1 MFRKKISGCPMVI
14 VCFLFSTI
22 IANAATNLTVPA
34 TKYAGTDP
42 SVKINACISA
52 VIASGGGTCD
62 ASGLGGSFPMSE
74 QIDLGTTASVAA
86 GIGVTLL
93 LPDIALWQ
101 WDLKDS
107 VSCGIRQYSST
118 ALIGHQPAGG
128 GQRMVLSAKG
138 GSNMDSIYCT
148 DAPVDGANY
157 IRAEDFAVENNQPG
171 STFENG
177 IVHIRDVVDQSS
189 FSRIFAEN
197 YYGDVWH
204 IDSACCGA
212 NFNEIQGTSN
222 GATGLPGNGSN
233 GGTPL
238 TVGPG
243 KVTSVAFRNSGFNA
257 PGVGFAD
264 IHIQGYGFETL
275 VLGVDF
281 YDTYMEGNGTMDQ
294 TTPMV
299 LIDGAVGPV
308 HFIGGTGNTE
318 QSALKSTKTVFRNSG
333 YEVDVTHFQAINT
346 TLGINDLTGKVKVAV
361 WQFNGNLGL
370 IPAYQTTY

>member
-1 MFRKKISGCPMVI
+1 MSNRLVTLCLLLTTFV
-14 VCFLFSTI
+14 
-22 IANAATNLTVPA
+22 ANAATNLTVNA
-34 TKYAGTDP
+34 TSYTGADP
-42 SVKINACISA
+42 SVKINACIAA

-62 ASGLGGSFPMSE
+62 ASGLGGSFPMSQ
-74 QIDLGTTASVAA
+74 QINLGSTASVAA

-93 LPDIALWQ
+93 LPDIANWQ
-101 WDLKDS
+101 WNLKDG

-148 DAPVDGANY
+148 DAPANGANY
-157 IRAEDFAVENNQPG
+157 IRAEGFAVENNQAG
-171 STFENG
+171 SIFANG
-177 IVHIRDVVDQSS
+177 VVHVRDLVDQSS

-204 IDSACCGA
+204 IDSACCGS

-222 GATGLPGNGSN
+222 GAPGLPGGGSN

-238 TVGPG
+238 TLGPG
-243 KVTSVAFRNSGFNA
+243 KVTSVSFRNSGFNA
-257 PGVGFAD
+257 PGTGFPD
-264 IHIQGYGFETL
+264 IHLQGYGYETL

-281 YDTYMEGNGTMDQ
+281 YDTYMEGNGTVDQ

-299 LIDGAVGPV
+299 VIDQAVGPV
-308 HFIGGTGNTE
+308 HFIGGAANSE
-318 QSALKSTKTVFRNSG
+318 QSSLQSTKPVFQNSG
-333 YEVDVTHFQAINT
+333 YELDVTNFEAIDT
-346 TLGINDLTGKVKVAV
+346 TVGIDDLTGKTNVPV
-361 WQFNGNLGL
+361 WNFNGNLGL
-370 IPAYQTTY
+370 IPTYQTTH